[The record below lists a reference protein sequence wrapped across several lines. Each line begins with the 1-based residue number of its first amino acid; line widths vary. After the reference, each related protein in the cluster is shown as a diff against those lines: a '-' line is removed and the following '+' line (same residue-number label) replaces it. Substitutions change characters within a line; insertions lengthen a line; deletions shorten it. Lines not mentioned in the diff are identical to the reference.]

1 MPDKSKEKKRARG
14 SSSTDPEEEDKVLEK
29 LTSIQTRIED
39 GFTKME
45 NEMVALK
52 QELKQDILA
61 VRNELD
67 DLRKSIDSA
76 WVEIDIL
83 KNENK
88 YLKNQVAS
96 TASKNAKLNE
106 EVSALKDRVIRQEDY
121 SRRENLRFYNIPENQ
136 GESIERCITKV
147 NEVITALGLS
157 SSEISFHAIHRI
169 GKRDNLSSLSSSHI
183 GHAPANGHPQR
194 SRPRPILVRFVSRMD
209 ADAVWGRRKELLNS
223 SSLSSI
229 FIDKDFSAE
238 TAKIHKKAKELNIA
252 RVFIKGNK
260 LLVNNSSYV
269 YSGQYSRLPAAS
281 HTGQRTL
288 NLTCPKTSGWTLFFL
303 V

>member
-39 GFTKME
+39 CFTKME

-96 TASKNAKLNE
+96 TASKNAK
-106 EVSALKDRVIRQEDY
+106 
-121 SRRENLRFYNIPENQ
+121 
-136 GESIERCITKV
+136 
-147 NEVITALGLS
+147 
-157 SSEISFHAIHRI
+157 
-169 GKRDNLSSLSSSHI
+169 
-183 GHAPANGHPQR
+183 
-194 SRPRPILVRFVSRMD
+194 
-209 ADAVWGRRKELLNS
+209 
-223 SSLSSI
+223 
-229 FIDKDFSAE
+229 
-238 TAKIHKKAKELNIA
+238 
-252 RVFIKGNK
+252 
-260 LLVNNSSYV
+260 
-269 YSGQYSRLPAAS
+269 
-281 HTGQRTL
+281 
-288 NLTCPKTSGWTLFFL
+288 
-303 V
+303 

>member
-67 DLRKSIDSA
+67 DLRKSIDST

-106 EVSALKDRVIRQEDY
+106 EVSALKDHVIRQEDY
-121 SRRENLRFYNIPENQ
+121 SRRENLRFYNMPENQ
-136 GESIERCITKV
+136 GESIEQCITKV
-147 NEVITALGLS
+147 NKVITALGLS

-169 GKRDNLSSLSSSHI
+169 GKRDNLSSSSSSHTD
-183 GHAPANGHPQR
+183 HATANGHPQR

-223 SSLSSI
+223 PSLSSI

-238 TAKIHKKAKELNIA
+238 TAKIRRKLRAAHKKAKELNIA
-252 RVFIKGNK
+252 RVSIKGNK
-260 LLVNNSSYV
+260 LLVNSSSYTV
-269 YSGQYSRLPAAS
+269 DNIPDYLLPP
-281 HTGQRTL
+281 TQGNER
-288 NLTCPKTSGWTLFFL
+288 
-303 V
+303 